1 MSRTIPFRPPQHP
14 SECCVNGFLFNRT
27 QLNKCMKL
35 YSMDEF
41 REFEGLWENY
51 CISECY
57 FNETNINTA
66 ADGFANE
73 KLAVKLLN
81 SNPYLSPLDI
91 ATCVKEGRSS
101 HIHHTSS
108 VQGQLHISF
117 NPHLSIP
124 ANKYVLPV
132 VHNPDAELIND
143 ESTTMCRMSSQSLAL
158 CLEEKIH
165 SNCPKEK
172 LYKDANCT
180 IQSVIDECRVSSDQ
194 LYGIEKIAITN

>member
-1 MSRTIPFRPPQHP
+1 MVRPSFPQVHCPLPNGLNLNSVLTMYPLQSDTIRFLLLLLVVALRTAIAIDYECFEKRIKVVSGPWIEHPSSMSRTIPFRPPQHP
-14 SECCVNGFLFNRT
+14 SECCANGFLFNRT

-73 KLAVKLLN
+73 KLAVKSLN

-108 VQGQLHISF
+108 VQG
-117 NPHLSIP
+117 
-124 ANKYVLPV
+124 
-132 VHNPDAELIND
+132 
-143 ESTTMCRMSSQSLAL
+143 
-158 CLEEKIH
+158 
-165 SNCPKEK
+165 
-172 LYKDANCT
+172 
-180 IQSVIDECRVSSDQ
+180 
-194 LYGIEKIAITN
+194 